1 MPNPEIPAGMS
12 RQGQRRARMA
22 RAALALLGS
31 ACVALLALLVRGEP
45 SHAASSKPNIIMF
58 TTDDQTVRDLV
69 AMPKTQ
75 ALIGAQG
82 ANFLHAYVSMSL
94 CCPSRITVQTGEYA
108 HNHHVMG
115 NTPPQGGY
123 SVFNDKNDLPI
134 WLQQAGYRTIHI
146 GKMPNGFGTETN
158 ETYVPPGWGPF
169 TGGSG
174 PGEFYAFIKPASAY
188 TDFALDENGTLKQ
201 YAPED
206 YQTTVYGDLAV
217 DRIDQHFTNHSN
229 DPLYMQVQFFAPHD
243 PATPETKYQNAFA
256 TAPLPIDASFNEK
269 NVKDK
274 PGWIRKVSRIGPG
287 LIAKIQTRY
296 QHRLETL
303 LSVDDAIERI
313 VNELSASGQLAN
325 TYLIFSSD
333 NGFMQGQHRL
343 HQGKF
348 APYEPSIQVPLL
360 MRGPGIPPGSQPR
373 ALVWNGDITATILKI
388 ADAQPGLPQDGRSLL
403 PYARDP
409 NLRSFRPILIETG
422 PPGATNEPG
431 TPVSAASKRVQFSTY
446 VKNLDQDRTAQIARA
461 IVAPRYR
468 AIRTGRYLLVKYS
481 DGSREL
487 YDLKRDPL
495 ELKSKYKD
503 SRYFPVRKYLLKKLK
518 ALVLCQ
524 GADCSRDVKKPPKP
538 LAKKKKHPKK
548 KPAPTA
554 PAPIG

>member
-1 MPNPEIPAGMS
+1 MPRHEMG
-12 RQGQRRARMA
+12 RARTA
-22 RAALALLGS
+22 RAGLALLGVAS
-31 ACVALLALLVRGEP
+31 VALLALLVRGEP

-58 TTDDQTVRDLV
+58 TTDDQTVRDLA

-123 SVFNDKNDLPI
+123 SVFNDKNDLPV

-158 ETYVPPGWGPF
+158 ETYVPPGWGPYQ
-169 TGGSG
+169 GGNG

-188 TDFALDENGTLKQ
+188 FGFALDENGTLHQ
-201 YAPED
+201 YGADD
-206 YQTTVYGDLAV
+206 YQIDVYADLAV
-217 DRIDQHFTNHSN
+217 NRIDAHFNNHASQ
-229 DPLYMQVQFFAPHD
+229 PLSLQVQFFAPHD
-243 PATPETKYQNAFA
+243 PADPAAKYAGAFA
-256 TAPLPIDASFNEK
+256 TAPLPIDTSFNEK
-269 NVKDK
+269 DVRDK
-274 PGWIRKVSRIGPG
+274 PGWIRAIRRFGPG
-287 LIAKIQTRY
+287 LIAKIQARY
-296 QHRLETL
+296 QRRLETL
-303 LSVDDAIERI
+303 LSVDDAVERI
-313 VNELSASGQLAN
+313 VNEVAAKGELGN
-325 TYLIFSSD
+325 TYFIFTSD

-360 MRGPGIPPGSQPR
+360 IRGPGIPPGSQPR
-373 ALVWNGDITATILKI
+373 ALVWNGDITSTILQI
-388 ADAQPGLPQDGRSLL
+388 AGAQPELPQDGRSVL

-431 TPVSAASKRVQFSTY
+431 TPVSAASGRRVHFSTY
-446 VKNLDQDRTAQIARA
+446 VKNLDLDRTAQIARA

-495 ELKSKYKD
+495 ELKSRYKD
-503 SRYFPVRKYLLKKLK
+503 SRYFPVRKFLLKKLK
-518 ALVLCQ
+518 GLVLCQ

-538 LAKKKKHPKK
+538 LAKKKKRKR
-548 KPAPTA
+548 
-554 PAPIG
+554 G

>member
-1 MPNPEIPAGMS
+1 MPVSLRRGVLVAAG
-12 RQGQRRARMA
+12 
-22 RAALALLGS
+22 LACL
-31 ACVALLALLVRGEP
+31 VLLALLVRGGER

-58 TTDDQTVRDLV
+58 TTDDQTVRDLA

-75 ALIGAQG
+75 ALLGAQG

-94 CCPSRITVQTGEYA
+94 CCPSRITVQTGQYA

-123 SVFNDKNDLPI
+123 SVFNDKNDLPV

-146 GKMPNGFGTETN
+146 GKMPNGFGIETN

-169 TGGSG
+169 NGGAG
-174 PGEFYAFIKPASAY
+174 RGEFYAFIKPASDY
-188 TDFALDENGTLKQ
+188 TDFALDQNGVLKQ
-201 YAPED
+201 YTPDD

-217 DRIDQHFTNHSN
+217 DRIDQHFTSHAN

-243 PATPETKYQNAFA
+243 PATPETKYQNSFA
-256 TAPLPIDASFNEK
+256 TAPLPIDPSFNEK

-274 PGWIRKVSRIGPG
+274 PGWIRKISRFGPG

-303 LSVDDAIERI
+303 LSVDDQVERI
-313 VNELSASGQLAN
+313 VNELSAEGQLAN
-325 TYLIFSSD
+325 TYIIFTSD

-360 MRGPGIPPGSQPR
+360 IRGPGIPGGSQPR
-373 ALVWNGDITATILKI
+373 ALVWNGDITSTILKI

-409 NLRSFRPILIETG
+409 NLNTYRPILIETG

-431 TPVSAASKRVQFSTY
+431 TPVSAASARVHFSKY
-446 VKNLDQDRTAQIARA
+446 VKNLDQDHTAQIARA

-518 ALVLCQ
+518 GLVLCQ
-524 GADCSRDVKKPPKP
+524 GADCSQDVKKPPKP
-538 LAKKKKHPKK
+538 LAKKKKRSKK
-548 KPAPTA
+548 KSPPASPAPV
-554 PAPIG
+554 G